1 MNTWEV
7 LVVREHEG
15 DWWYVTGPGLDE
27 PILAVQRAPGTGE
40 WLPVVSDGRG
50 ELIAIADSAGQ
61 LNSSYTGPEY
71 DAGLW
76 NSSGLT
82 SHSRSFNPRRWATP
96 GGIDTISTFRSR
108 QYDPATGKWLQED
121 PTGVA
126 GGVNLYQYN
135 GNDPNSFSD
144 PFGLCDPPTDPKGQT
159 HVIQPDKGEIRPVS
173 AANDLI
179 LAVVGGVVDAKLFA
193 AEARIAAA
201 LGTAESAV
209 GDVTVEVGSAREA
222 ETACNR
228 FVGEGARD
236 ILETH
241 GGRTGPAI
249 GRESADQTRVYRFPA
264 LKKSGPNA
272 GRTAAN
278 LVRKVGGDQ
287 VGNTHLIFPE
297 GP

>member
-1 MNTWEV
+1 LNTWEV

-50 ELIAIADSAGQ
+50 ELIAIADSGGQ

-121 PTGVA
+121 PIGVA

-135 GNDPNSFSD
+135 GNDPNSFGD
-144 PFGLCDPPTDPKGQT
+144 PFGLADKCQRFVQCMKELAKSELRGFTAGLDLSRTTTRANEGQAGFILGRILGAAVPEGGVGERALAEEAGGGT
-159 HVIQPDKGEIRPVS
+159 RALEISFKTAHASPHLDGLSVTADDVEQAIASNIQSQAATASSTGSFWGQVTVNGVHFRFRAFTLENGEI
-173 AANDLI
+173 N
-179 LAVVGGVVDAKLFA
+179 VGTYYP
-193 AEARIAAA
+193 I
-201 LGTAESAV
+201 
-209 GDVTVEVGSAREA
+209 
-222 ETACNR
+222 
-228 FVGEGARD
+228 
-236 ILETH
+236 TH
-241 GGRTGPAI
+241 
-249 GRESADQTRVYRFPA
+249 
-264 LKKSGPNA
+264 
-272 GRTAAN
+272 
-278 LVRKVGGDQ
+278 
-287 VGNTHLIFPE
+287 
-297 GP
+297 